1 MADQNITA
9 LPAVTTPESSDQLL
23 LVGATEEKVIDYDKL
38 ADAILGKIASKNF
51 ALDQGNKTLLQALNE
66 LNSKALAEYAIDVTI
81 SGTKLTAKFSDLGE
95 LDICTLFIFIV
106 VGNDCYLSVQI
117 NHSTIYAS
125 HIVSVQGANVSMDT
139 YTWDAANRVFTAR
152 MTSNY
157 EGVRKSKCYA
167 IK

>member
-23 LVGATEEKVIDYDKL
+23 LVGATEEKLIDYDKL

-51 ALDQGNKTLLQALNE
+51 ALGQGNKTLLQALNE

-125 HIVSVQGANVSMDT
+125 RIVSVQGANVSMDT
-139 YTWDAANRVFTAR
+139 YTWDATNRVFTIR

-157 EGVRKSKCYA
+157 DGVRKSKCYA

>member
-9 LPAVTTPESSDQLL
+9 LPTATAPESSDQIL
-23 LVGATEEKVIDYDKL
+23 LVGATEEKLINYEKL

-51 ALDQGNKTLLQALNE
+51 TLDQGNKTLLQALDE
-66 LNSKALAEYAIDVTI
+66 LNSKAFAEYAIDVTI

-106 VGNDCYLSVQI
+106 VGNNCYLSVQI

-125 HIVSVQGANVSMDT
+125 RIVSVQGANVSMDT
-139 YTWDAANRVFTAR
+139 YAWDATNRVFTIQ

>member
-9 LPAVTTPESSDQLL
+9 LPATTTPESSDQLL
-23 LVGATEEKVIDYDKL
+23 LVGAAEEKLIDYDKL

-51 ALDQGNKTLLQALNE
+51 TLDQGNKTLLQALNE

-139 YTWDAANRVFTAR
+139 YTWDATNRVFTAR

-157 EGVRKSKCYA
+157 DGVRKSKCYA

>member
-23 LVGATEEKVIDYDKL
+23 LVGATEEKLIDYDKL

-95 LDICTLFIFIV
+95 LDICALFIFIV

-139 YTWDAANRVFTAR
+139 YTWDATNRVFTAR

-157 EGVRKSKCYA
+157 DGVRKSKCYA

>member
-23 LVGATEEKVIDYDKL
+23 LVGATEEKLIDYDKL

>member
-9 LPAVTTPESSDQLL
+9 LPATTTPESSDQLL
-23 LVGATEEKVIDYDKL
+23 LVGAAEEKLIDYDKL

-51 ALDQGNKTLLQALNE
+51 TLDQGNKTLLQALNE

-95 LDICTLFIFIV
+95 LDICNLFIFIV

-139 YTWDAANRVFTAR
+139 YTWDATNRVFTAR

-157 EGVRKSKCYA
+157 DGVRKSKCYA

>member
-23 LVGATEEKVIDYDKL
+23 LVGATEEKLIDYDKL

-139 YTWDAANRVFTAR
+139 YTWDATNRVFTAR

-157 EGVRKSKCYA
+157 DGVRKSKCYA